1 MMMML
6 LLLLHHFEKG
16 KVAIVVH
23 RMTHAAARDES

>member
-1 MMMML
+1 MMMMML
-6 LLLLHHFEKG
+6 LLHHFERE